1 MKKTELKKLTLS
13 ELKLYAKEKNI
24 KKYSNLNKDELI
36 KHIVNYKGGDPT
48 ADELNKRMKFQECF
62 NSLHVL
68 EKFYL
73 FYSKLNVYFNL
84 YKELYI
90 TTKGKNATK
99 NMCIIESTDTSVYIC
114 KTIIKNINKEFLNF
128 ILENRN
134 NDSIF
139 SENEKDRFKNIINKA
154 VDIIYS
160 CAVFTNDD
168 HVKHRICWH
177 FPSHC
182 ALLSGA
188 LRVMSKT
195 TRKAFNLI
203 PRSSRPVNSNEIK
216 QILRQIQ
223 DQSFDSKFL
232 SLNEINL
239 LGEIGKINPQ
249 ILNEQSYMIG
259 NKLLYNPIEKYCIN
273 RSPSK
278 ISQNTRTTNYGSH
291 SSYTLIDIFIDP
303 FRPYGPPY
311 YGQRGY
317 NPYYG
322 PYAVHHSDPY
332 YGTMYYPPQNQPL
345 NSMGESIEAGL
356 RGTASQ
362 LGQNVSSLGRNAQ
375 NAISGF
381 NYSGTASKV
390 GQYGQ
395 NAFSQASQG
404 ARNAISGFNSS
415 GTASKI
421 GQFGQ
426 NTFSQASQGARNAIS
441 GFNSSGMA
449 SKVGQFGQNT
459 FSQTSQLGQNAFSQ
473 TSQFGQNTFSQ
484 TSQLGQNAFSGVG
497 NINYKGLASNASG
510 IAEGVDV
517 GCLLGGLEL
526 AGNFIWLLIQG
537 VGYFIGAC
545 LGA

>member
-48 ADELNKRMKFQECF
+48 VDELSRRMKFQECF
-62 NSLHVL
+62 DSLHVL

-99 NMCIIESTDTSVYIC
+99 NMSIIESRDTSVYIC

-139 SENEKDRFKNIINKA
+139 SGNEKDKFKNIINKA

-160 CAVFTNDD
+160 CGVFTNDD
-168 HVKHRICWH
+168 YVKHRICYY

-182 ALLSGA
+182 AILSGA

-203 PRSSRPVNSNEIK
+203 PRFSRPVNSNEIK

-259 NKLLYNPIEKYCIN
+259 DKFLYNPIEKYCIN
-273 RSPSK
+273 RSPSTIRK
-278 ISQNTRTTNYGSH
+278 NTGTTYGTHNLYTSQY
-291 SSYTLIDIFIDP
+291 IFIDP
-303 FRPYGPPY
+303 FTPYGPPY
-311 YGQRGY
+311 YGQHGY

-322 PYAVHHSDPY
+322 PYAVHYRDPY
-332 YGTMYYPPQNQPL
+332 YGNMYGPPQSQTGTNGLL
-345 NSMGESIEAGL
+345 NSMGQSIERGL
-356 RGTASQ
+356 NEGYSNVTGFNYNGIASQ
-362 LGQNVSSLGRNAQ
+362 LDQNVFSLGRNAQ

-381 NYSGTASKV
+381 N
-390 GQYGQ
+390 
-395 NAFSQASQG
+395 
-404 ARNAISGFNSS
+404 
-415 GTASKI
+415 
-421 GQFGQ
+421 
-426 NTFSQASQGARNAIS
+426 
-441 GFNSSGMA
+441 SSGMA
-449 SKVGQFGQNT
+449 SNVGQFGQ
-459 FSQTSQLGQNAFSQ
+459 S
-473 TSQFGQNTFSQ
+473 TFSQ

-497 NINYKGLASNASG
+497 SINYNGLASNTSG
-510 IAEGVDV
+510 IAEGVDAN
-517 GCLLGGLEL
+517 CLFGGLEL
-526 AGNFIWLLIQG
+526 IGNAMWAIIQ
-537 VGYFIGAC
+537 FIGF
-545 LGA
+545 LLTWWMK